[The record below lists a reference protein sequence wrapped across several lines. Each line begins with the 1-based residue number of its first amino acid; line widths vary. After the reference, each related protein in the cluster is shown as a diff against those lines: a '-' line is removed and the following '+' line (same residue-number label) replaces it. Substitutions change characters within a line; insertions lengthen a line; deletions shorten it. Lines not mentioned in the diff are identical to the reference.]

1 VAAKHEL
8 LRLAALAGA
17 PDSAGAGGP
26 ARVVADAPD
35 SAGAGGPARVVADP
49 TARLPGRGAYVC
61 NAACA
66 EIALRRR
73 ALPRA
78 FRRAVTTAPDF
89 VESIG

>member
-1 VAAKHEL
+1 VAPKHSL
-8 LRLAALAGA
+8 LRLAAVRQAPHGDDAGA
-17 PDSAGAGGP
+17 V
-26 ARVVADAPD
+26 ARVVPD
-35 SAGAGGPARVVADP
+35 PA
-49 TARLPGRGAYVC
+49 ARLPGRGAYVC

-66 EIALRRR
+66 ETALRRR

>member
-8 LRLAALAGA
+8 LRLAA
-17 PDSAGAGGP
+17 
-26 ARVVADAPD
+26 VADAAD
-35 SAGAGGPARVVADP
+35 RDGAARVVADP
-49 TARLPGRGAYVC
+49 EARLPGRGAYVC

-66 EIALRRR
+66 AGALRRR

-78 FRRAVTTAPDF
+78 FRRAVRTAPDF